1 METKLPIYQLLID
14 DSDSDNT
21 KVNYVALVDMP
32 AIESNWI
39 AFAEQSKAKQF
50 EFDVEKQIISGP
62 LMIPNKLIYRNDA
75 NGEYYCLFSAEEIF
89 KIVKK
94 FHRNQYGNNVNIMHN
109 AKQKVDGV
117 YMIENF
123 IIDSKRGINAPY
135 GMDLPDGTW
144 FGTYKVDNAAVWA
157 DIKEG
162 KFKGFSVEGMFYE
175 LFNGAARLSVI
186 EQLEKILNCN

>member
-1 METKLPIYQLLID
+1 MENKLPIYQLLID
-14 DSDSDNT
+14 DSDFDNT

-39 AFAEQSKAKQF
+39 AFAEQNKAKQF
-50 EFDVEKQIISGP
+50 EFDAEKQIISGA

-109 AKQKVDGV
+109 AQQKVDGV

-123 IIDSKRGINAPY
+123 IIDSKRGITAPY

-144 FGTYKVDNAAVWA
+144 FGTYKVDNAEVWA